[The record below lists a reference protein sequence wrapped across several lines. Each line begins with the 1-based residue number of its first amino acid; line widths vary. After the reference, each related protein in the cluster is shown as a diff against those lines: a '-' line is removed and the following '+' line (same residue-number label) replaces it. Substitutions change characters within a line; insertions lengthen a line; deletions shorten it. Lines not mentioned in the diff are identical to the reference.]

1 MSEMEWLD
9 MFGDNL
15 VYIMRRTR
23 TTQRKLAEKTGL
35 SQGTISK
42 YINKQQLPGVR
53 AIVKLAYALDCSTD
67 DLIDLGEVID

>member
-9 MFGDNL
+9 LFGDNL
-15 VYIMRRTR
+15 VYIMRHTK

-42 YINKQQLPGVR
+42 YINKQQIPGVK
-53 AIVKLAYALDCSTD
+53 AIVNIAYALDCSTD
-67 DLIDLGEVID
+67 DLIDLGATID